1 LIKRFGLGAIH
12 EALEHDGTILDSL
25 EGTRRDGLVIT
36 DKVEFRQLGLPGKI
50 ELAGMC
56 YADFAPVDGEHLWGF
71 FFAHENRLHET
82 FAVALS
88 RETSSVPRL
97 SAVGK
102 HHTGR

>member
-12 EALEHDGTILDSL
+12 KAFEHDGTILDSL
-25 EGTRRDGLVIT
+25 EGTGRDGLVIT
-36 DKVEFRQLGLPGKI
+36 DEVEFRKLGLPGKI
-50 ELAGMC
+50 ELAGVG

-82 FAVALS
+82 FALALR
-88 RETSSVPRL
+88 RETSSVRRL
-97 SAVGK
+97 SAMGK